1 MESRFQFSTIA
12 DEHLRSTAA
21 NSIDTGSIPTPVT
34 SQNTNGSANRG
45 IEQNTARGV
54 KEAPVITGITHIEYA
69 PATDAP
75 VVNPFKVHGDN

>member
-1 MESRFQFSTIA
+1 MESRSQFSTIA

-45 IEQNTARGV
+45 IEANTSRQVGS
-54 KEAPVITGITHIEYA
+54 APEILNVTHIEYGA
-69 PATDAP
+69 SADAP
-75 VVNPFKVHGDN
+75 IVEGFKVHEGY